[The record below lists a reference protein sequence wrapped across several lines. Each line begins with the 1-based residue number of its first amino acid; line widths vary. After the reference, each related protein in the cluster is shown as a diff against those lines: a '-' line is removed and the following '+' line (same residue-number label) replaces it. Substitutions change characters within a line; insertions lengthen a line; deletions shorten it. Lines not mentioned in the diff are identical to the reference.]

1 MTYYH
6 SETVIENDGY
16 RVIAVSDDFTIDLPP
31 ILEDDSMLFI
41 WDSRGWDGPWHECW
55 EGHAEHAVD
64 VKDVLRAANAFRDV
78 DLLTR
83 WLNIVS
89 PTGTTY
95 HVSKHTGPCQGDMY
109 LYIVAFED
117 GHKPDEDFD
126 PSESEPV
133 CWARGDVYHLQAER
147 YIDEYD
153 MWEECDVDSTV
164 VYGLDEYA
172 NTLATEM
179 IAEAKSND
187 EEVERLVAENAK
199 REAAELAE
207 RARVSDLRTKA
218 ETYDA
223 NAKDVSERFLD
234 ETNPTR
240 RRFLLEEITYWVD
253 KADATRNMI

>member
-1 MTYYH
+1 MTYY
-6 SETVIENDGY
+6 SETILKDGNY
-16 RVIAVSDDFTIDLPP
+16 RVIAVSDDFTSDLPP
-31 ILEDDSMLFI
+31 FSEDDAMLFV
-41 WDSRGWDGPWHECW
+41 WDTRGYDGPWHDCW
-55 EGHAEHAVD
+55 EGDTEHAVD
-64 VKDVLRAANAFRDV
+64 VVDVRRAANAFRDV
-78 DLLTR
+78 DMLTR

-95 HVSKHTGPCQGDMY
+95 HVSEHNGYCQGDVY

-133 CWARGDVYHLQAER
+133 CWARGDVYLLQAER
-147 YIDEYD
+147 YNDEYD
-153 MWEECDVDSTV
+153 MWEDCDVDSTV

-179 IAEAKSND
+179 IAEAKADD
-187 EEVERLVAENAK
+187 EEAERRAAENAK

-223 NAKDVSERFLD
+223 NAKDVSERFID

-240 RRFLLEEITYWVD
+240 RRFLLEEITYWTN

>member
-6 SETVIENDGY
+6 SETISENDDY
-16 RVIAVSDDFTIDLPP
+16 RVIAVSDDFTKDLPP
-31 ILEDDSMLFI
+31 ILEDDSMLFV
-41 WDSRGWDGPWHECW
+41 WDTRGYDGPWHDCW
-55 EGHAEHAVD
+55 DGNTEHAVD
-64 VKDVLRAANAFRDV
+64 VRDVLRAANTFRDV

-95 HVSKHTGPCQGDMY
+95 HVSEHTGPCQGDMY

-117 GHKPDEDFD
+117 GHKPGEDFD

-199 REAAELAE
+199 REAEELAE

-223 NAKDVSERFLD
+223 NAKDVSERFID

-240 RRFLLEEITYWVD
+240 RRFLLEEITYWTN